1 MQIVEIQRAL
11 KQLGLYS
18 GKLDSDWGS
27 LSKAAA
33 RAFQASRGLKQTG
46 LPDAATTA
54 ALAHSDLGQLGKS
67 AATPASAST
76 VLRVIPAAWLPKV
89 TMRRIHF
96 HWTAG
101 TYKASA
107 EDRKHYHLLVDGEAG
122 LVRGTPSIA
131 LNVAPPKAGYAAHTL
146 NANGDAIGV
155 SVCCMGGPKGA
166 VTESPFRA
174 GPYPMT
180 RAQFEMLAR
189 VGADLCRFYRIP
201 VGPKTTLSHAEVQ
214 ANLGI
219 AQRGKWDF
227 TRFAFEPATV
237 GAKACGDRLRSAIS
251 AHLAQA

>member
-18 GKLDSDWGS
+18 GQLDSDWGP

-46 LPDAATTA
+46 LPDAATIA
-54 ALAHSDLGQLGKS
+54 ALTHSDLGQLGKS
-67 AATPASAST
+67 AATPVTASAAP
-76 VLRVIPAAWLPKV
+76 RVIPAAWLPKV

-96 HWTAG
+96 HWTGG

-122 LVRGTPSIA
+122 LVRGAPSIA
-131 LNVAPPKAGYAAHTL
+131 LNVAPIRSGSGYAAHTL

-155 SVCCMGGPKGA
+155 SVCCMGGKD
-166 VTESPFRA
+166 VSESPFRA
-174 GPYPMT
+174 GAYPMT
-180 RAQFEMLAR
+180 RAQFEMMAR
-189 VGADLCRFYRIP
+189 VGADLCRFYGIP
-201 VGPKTTLSHAEVQ
+201 VSPKTTLSHAEVQ

-227 TRFAFEPATV
+227 TRFAFEPGTV
-237 GAKACGDRLRSAIS
+237 GAKACGDRLRTAIS
-251 AHLAQA
+251 AQLAQA

>member
-1 MQIVEIQRAL
+1 MTIVEIQSAL
-11 KQLGLYS
+11 KRFGLYS
-18 GKLDSDWGS
+18 GKLDSDWGP

-46 LPDAATTA
+46 LPDEATIV
-54 ALAHSDLGQLGKS
+54 ALAQASVP
-67 AATPASAST
+67 AAKPNRL
-76 VLRVIPAAWLPKV
+76 LRVIPEAWLPKV

-96 HWTAG
+96 HWTGG

-107 EDRKHYHLLVDGEAG
+107 DDRKHYHLLVDGEAG

-131 LNVAPPKAGYAAHTL
+131 LNVAPIRSGSGYAAHTL

-155 SVCCMGGPKGA
+155 SVCCMGGRD
-166 VTESPFRA
+166 VSESPFRA
-174 GPYPMT
+174 GAYPMT
-180 RAQFEMLAR
+180 RAQFEMTAR
-189 VGADLCRFYRIP
+189 VGADLCLFYEIP

-227 TRFAFEPATV
+227 TRFAFEPGTV
-237 GAKACGDRLRSAIS
+237 GARACGDRLRSAIT